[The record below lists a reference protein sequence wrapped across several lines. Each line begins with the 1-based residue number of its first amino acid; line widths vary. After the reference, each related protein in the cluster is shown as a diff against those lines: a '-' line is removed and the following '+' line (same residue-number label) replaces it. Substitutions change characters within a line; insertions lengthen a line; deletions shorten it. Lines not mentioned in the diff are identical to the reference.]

1 MNAPPSESNYRWIIL
16 VIATI
21 GLIISNGLSI
31 GGIPVFS
38 RPVQTEF
45 IGASLVAADNAQS
58 FIANASVITFL
69 MSGVSSMV
77 GGWALR
83 WIPIK
88 TAMLVGAV
96 MLGAGFVL
104 HSYAASVGAVYFSRF
119 LMGTSLGFVGVTPSV
134 VLVSNWFEDRRGMA
148 LGILLTGTSIGG
160 FVMPIVFARAI
171 EAYGWR
177 TAMLIVSGFVW
188 LVMLPCILI
197 FIKNIR
203 SAVAADVE
211 VEPDGMLLSEAIAT
225 SRFWIF
231 AIAAALIFYTIF
243 VTTQQFILYLQSPSI
258 GLSLGVAAWLQSIL
272 FALSVS
278 GKTAAGLLSDRF
290 PAKRV
295 MLWSTSLMFVST
307 LVLWLAGTPL
317 LFLLLY
323 GLGYGGSFVLLQRLV
338 SDYFGRRDYA
348 RILGT
353 ITLIEILGGVI
364 GGRVTGYLADRN
376 GGDYSTAFY
385 LLILVTAVVT
395 VCVFALGRQRS
406 MS

>member
-1 MNAPPSESNYRWIIL
+1 MNTTSDDSNYRWLIL
-16 VIATI
+16 ATVTL
-21 GLIISNGLSI
+21 GLIISNGLAI

-38 RPVQTEF
+38 RPIQTEF
-45 IGASLVAADNAQS
+45 IASGIISADTAQS

-69 MSGVSSMV
+69 MSGVSSLV
-77 GGWALR
+77 GAWTLR
-83 WIPIK
+83 WIPLK
-88 TAMLVGAV
+88 LAMLVGAA

-104 HSYAASVGAVYFSRF
+104 HSYAASVSVVYLSRF

-134 VLVSNWFEDRRGMA
+134 VLVTNWFEARRGAA

-171 EAYGWR
+171 ESYGWR
-177 TAMLIVSGFVW
+177 TAMLLVSGAVW
-188 LVMLPCILI
+188 LVLLPSILI
-197 FIKNIR
+197 FVRDARRDNAGDGIED
-203 SAVAADVE
+203 A
-211 VEPDGMLLSEAIAT
+211 DGMLLSEAVLTA
-225 SRFWIF
+225 RFWIF
-231 AIAAALIFYTIF
+231 AFAAALIFYTIF
-243 VTTQQFILYLQSPSI
+243 VTTQQFILYLQSPAI

-290 PAKRV
+290 PARRV
-295 MLWSTSLMFVST
+295 MVWAALLMFVAT
-307 LVLWLAGTPL
+307 LVLWLAGAPL

-323 GLGYGGSFVLLQRLV
+323 GSGYGGSFVLLQRLV

-353 ITLIEILGGVI
+353 ITLIEILGGVA
-364 GGRVTGYLADRN
+364 GGRITGYLADRN

-385 LLILVTAVVT
+385 LLILVTAVIT
-395 VCVFALGRQRS
+395 VCMYTLGREKAAA
-406 MS
+406 